1 MKIETDKFLTPAAAG
16 KMIGANTRAVYRA
29 IKRAEAAG
37 KKVTVE
43 LFGRTLVPVEAVPVL
58 ETFYYPFYSESHQKM
73 VKEWGRR
80 GGTQKGIN
88 NRARAEN

>member
-1 MKIETDKFLTPAAAG
+1 MKIETDKFLTPIEAG
-16 KMIGANTRAVYRA
+16 KMIGANTRAAYRA

-37 KKVTVE
+37 NKVTVE

-58 ETFYYPFYSESHQKM
+58 AKFYFPYYSEAHQKM

-88 NRARAEN
+88 NRARGGN